1 MGRKLKV
8 YLPSYMRWVVAGF
21 LAIAWGLITYQ
32 TFYTDKG
39 RQEIGVLGW
48 ALITALL
55 LGVGGLIWAMA
66 SGKLPAY
73 IIEEEDDRK

>member
-8 YLPSYMRWVVAGF
+8 YLPPYMRWVVAAF

-32 TFYTDKG
+32 TFCTDQG
-39 RQEIGVLGW
+39 RQEIGIVGW
-48 ALITALL
+48 ALITGLL

-66 SGKLPAY
+66 SGRLPAY

>member
-1 MGRKLKV
+1 MGRRMKV
-8 YLPSYMRWVVAGF
+8 YLPSYMRWIVLGF

-32 TFYTDKG
+32 TFVSGTG
-39 RQEIGVLGW
+39 RQEIGVVGW

-55 LGVGGLIWAMA
+55 VGVGALIWAMA